1 MNPLAAAATPLFC
14 QHHSPGSVPAAVT
27 GVSSCAVLQ
36 GHGQQSRPFPPALI
50 LWSLVD
56 SFWEKI
62 IWTHPSENLAV
73 VFRKKVQACVPGCVG
88 AWVQACGAAPSGVQ
102 RLVTGQLPPFALQ
115 SRVGVKSASKPPET
129 TVHQFL
135 CRVRLAGPASTGRV
149 PGPAGRHMSPHH
161 DGRRVC
167 PLQMEGAIVACKGD
181 ARHCVVSGIRSDFRV
196 TSKIFIERDPRVAS
210 ENSRARPVGCRV
222 GAGAPFPVYGVSV
235 ACLHDYRGGSI
246 FFPH

>member
-1 MNPLAAAATPLFC
+1 M
-14 QHHSPGSVPAAVT
+14 AVT

-36 GHGQQSRPFPPALI
+36 GQGQQSRPFPPALI

-73 VFRKKVQACVPGCVG
+73 VFRKKVQACCVG
-88 AWVQACGAAPSGVQ
+88 AWVQACGAAPSGIQ
-102 RLVTGQLPPFALQ
+102 RLVTGQPPPFALQ
-115 SRVGVKSASKPPET
+115 SRVGVKIASKPPET

-181 ARHCVVSGIRSDFRV
+181 ARHCVVSGIGSDFRV

-246 FFPH
+246 FFPHLKKKKEQSWL